1 MIFALFIFLLLLK
14 QCLYSNDMVFYIGE
28 RPPNCTAASWTF
40 FVREAREHVRNP
52 SWNQQQRK
60 ASQTH
65 LGCRSKFGSGGA
77 RSFAQKFVS
86 L

>member
-1 MIFALFIFLLLLK
+1 MIFALFILLLLLK
-14 QCLYSNDMVFYIGE
+14 QCLYFNDMVFYIGE

-65 LGCRSKFGSGGA
+65 LGPRSKFGSGGA